1 MQAPVQPGQTFAH
14 YRILDR
20 IGAGGMGVVHRAEDL
35 RLGRHVALKF
45 LPDSPTRTAE
55 AVQRFRREART
66 ASALNHPH
74 ICTIYEIDEHDG
86 HLYIAMELLEGETL
100 DRYVA
105 RSRPQAAH
113 VIDLALQIADAL
125 ETAHAKGVIHRDIKP
140 ANIFVTERRQVKILD
155 FGLAKPLARDEGP
168 LSPTADTMLGD
179 HVHPTAAGTAMG
191 TVAYMS
197 PEQARGES
205 LDHRSDLFSFGI
217 VLYEM
222 ATGQPTFGGATT
234 AVVFDGIL
242 NRDPVPPSVVNPE
255 VPDELERVI
264 MKALEKDRDLRYQTA
279 ADLRADLHRLR
290 RATESGRVPVTSG
303 PAAAAHVS
311 ARTPV
316 AAAAARA
323 GQPEAKTRRSVA
335 VTPLIAIAAVIVT
348 IAGAMVLVKIKMSG
362 DRSAAQASV
371 SDVAEPANAAEP
383 ASVEA
388 ASEGDQPPPP
398 EAPATAMPSPATP
411 RAAPAA
417 TPAPATAVRRTA
429 PAGAR
434 RDDPAPAPAAT
445 AESPEP
451 VAALASPPS
460 TDAEIA
466 TVVRVASAK
475 ADTRLYDQALGD
487 LRDVISRY
495 PGNPALGEAY
505 FLVGDVLDKQNQPQE
520 ATAAFVDF
528 VERFGAHPRVSEARY
543 RMARLLMTMDRG
555 RRELDARAV
564 LGEVATADPGG
575 AWTVRALEAKAAIEE
590 RRKLREQDALLGVEV
605 PAALV
610 TYRELAHRAAGTPN
624 ALVAYRKLA
633 DLYEELRRYDLAASA
648 LTALATQS
656 TSGADEIWFRLGEL
670 YDRRLKDPANARDAY
685 LQVPNS
691 SRRYRDAQQRA
702 ERLQRSI
709 R

>member
-45 LPDSPTRTAE
+45 LPDSPTRTAD

-105 RSRPQAAH
+105 RSRPHAAH
-113 VIDLALQIADAL
+113 VVDLALQIADAL
-125 ETAHAKGVIHRDIKP
+125 DTAHGKGVVHRDIKP
-140 ANIFVTERRQVKILD
+140 ANIFVTERRQVKVLD

-168 LSPTADTMLGD
+168 LSPTADTVLGD
-179 HVHPTAAGTAMG
+179 HVHPTAVGTAMG

-279 ADLRADLHRLR
+279 ADLRADLQRLR
-290 RATESGRVPVTSG
+290 RATESGRVPITSG
-303 PAAAAHVS
+303 PAAVGRVS
-311 ARTPV
+311 APTPIAPAATPAGQPGPKTRQSV
-316 AAAAARA
+316 AAA
-323 GQPEAKTRRSVA
+323 
-335 VTPLIAIAAVIVT
+335 PLIAIAVVIAA
-348 IAGAMVLVKIKMSG
+348 IAGAMVLVKVKMSG
-362 DRSAAQASV
+362 SGGTAQASV
-371 SDVAEPANAAEP
+371 SDVAESANAAEP

-411 RAAPAA
+411 RAAQAA
-417 TPAPATAVRRTA
+417 TPAPTTAVRRTA

-434 RDDPAPAPAAT
+434 RDDPAPAPAAN
-445 AESPEP
+445 AEAPEP
-451 VAALASPPS
+451 VAAVASPPS
-460 TDAEIA
+460 ADAEIGTA
-466 TVVRVASAK
+466 VRVAGAK

-495 PGNPALGEAY
+495 PGNPALGDAY
-505 FLVGDVLDKQNQPQE
+505 FLVGDVLEKQSQPQE

-543 RMARLLMTMDRG
+543 RMARLLTTMDRG
-555 RRELDARAV
+555 RRELDARAIF
-564 LGEVATADPGG
+564 GEVAASDPGG

-590 RRKLREQDALLGVEV
+590 RRKLKEQDALLGVEV

-610 TYRELAHRAAGTPN
+610 SYREIAHRAAGTPN
-624 ALVAYRKLA
+624 ALAAYRKLA

-656 TSGADEIWFRLGEL
+656 TSGADEVWFRLGEL

-685 LQVPNS
+685 LQVPQT